1 MSVFRGDGISRK
13 NSVVK
18 DHKVFGKEYR
28 PSEIALR
35 RSQTERLRFC
45 LGSARGE
52 QRSRPPSAFLYGESG
67 TGKSE
72 TIRHVLAALGASAV
86 TVSCFESR
94 TLHAVLERMVSEFRV
109 SEGLRTIRHGLLGI
123 PRASAARNKERL
135 RRFLK
140 GATPIV
146 VLENVD
152 KMPPKARERVIYNLR
167 DLDGLTLILTACS
180 RGAVE
185 ELDERVISRLGPV
198 VIEFLSYSREDVVR
212 ILEERAR
219 EGLSPLAWNPGLLAA
234 IARATGGNA
243 RSAIAAL
250 ERLAA
255 RADHTRR
262 PRIWLQ
268 DIPKATTEAVEQE
281 RHVALHGLNRHQKEL
296 YRVVKERGRVTSPE
310 LRRTYLLR
318 CRKASWKPV
327 ADRTIRA
334 YMNELCLRG
343 LASQEPAAEV
353 RGEAKLFRPR

>member
-1 MSVFRGDGISRK
+1 M
-13 NSVVK
+13 VK

-45 LGSARGE
+45 LRSARGGH
-52 QRSRPPSAFLYGESG
+52 RSRPLSAFLFAESG
-67 TGKSE
+67 TGKTE
-72 TIRHVLAALGASAV
+72 AIRHVLAALGASAI
-86 TVSCFESR
+86 TVNCFESR
-94 TLHAVLERMVSEFRV
+94 TLHAVLERMVSELRV
-109 SEGLRTIRHGLLGI
+109 SEGLRAIRHGLLGI

-180 RGAVE
+180 RRAVE
-185 ELDERVISRLGPV
+185 ELDERVVSRLGPV

-219 EGLSPLAWNPGLLAA
+219 EGLSPRAWNTGLLAS
-234 IARATGGNA
+234 IARKTGGNA
-243 RSAIAAL
+243 RSAITAL
-250 ERLAA
+250 EKLAA

-262 PRIWLQ
+262 SRIQLQ
-268 DIPKATTEAVEQE
+268 DIPKATAEAGEQE
-281 RHVALHGLNRHQKEL
+281 RHVALHGLNRHQLAL
-296 YRVVKERGRVTSPE
+296 YRLVLKRREIASPD
-310 LRRTYLLR
+310 L
-318 CRKASWKPV
+318 RKAYISFCENSGLRPI
-327 ADRTIRA
+327 AARTARL
-334 YMNELCLRG
+334 YMNELSLRG
-343 LASQEPAAEV
+343 LVSQESAAEA
-353 RGEAKLFRPR
+353 RGEAKLFRLR